1 MQRSTMASTRPQVA
15 GRAAPSVPSLHAQFR
30 GVPVNCLK
38 KTGRL
43 GRNSCIVRAETV
55 VAPPKPIAL
64 IPGTVGEAINAIR
77 FLAIDGVNKANSG
90 HPGLPMGCA
99 PMAYVLF
106 NEYMNFNPK
115 DPFWFNRDR
124 FVLSAGHGSMLQ
136 YALLHLTGYEGMTV
150 RSLTV
155 KVSSVSL
162 KIGVSSWNSER
173 LYMRP
178 CSFQRR
184 SISV

>member
-15 GRAAPSVPSLHAQFR
+15 GRTVPSVPSLHAQFR

-38 KTGRL
+38 KVGRL
-43 GRNSCIVRAETV
+43 ARSSCIVKAETA
-55 VAPPKPIAL
+55 VAPAEPITL
-64 IPGTVGEAINAIR
+64 IPGAIGEAINAIR

-106 NEYMNFNPK
+106 NEFMNFNPK

-150 RSLTV
+150 SSLSV
-155 KVSSVSL
+155 KVSSVGF
-162 KIGVSSWNSER
+162 KHVVFSWKSEK
-173 LYMRP
+173 
-178 CSFQRR
+178 
-184 SISV
+184 